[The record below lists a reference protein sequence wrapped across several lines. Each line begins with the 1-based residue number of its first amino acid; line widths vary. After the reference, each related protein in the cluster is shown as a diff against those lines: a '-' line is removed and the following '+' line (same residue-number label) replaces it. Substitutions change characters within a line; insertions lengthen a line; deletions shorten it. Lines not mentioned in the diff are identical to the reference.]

1 MLPQAACGVTD
12 RDADWEAAGRA
23 SGGSDQAA
31 ERPSDEHDP
40 DGIDVRVL
48 DQRTFLLTK

>member
-12 RDADWEAAGRA
+12 RDADWEAAG
-23 SGGSDQAA
+23 
-31 ERPSDEHDP
+31 RPSDEHDP

-48 DQRTFLLTK
+48 DQRTFLLTIRPSRG